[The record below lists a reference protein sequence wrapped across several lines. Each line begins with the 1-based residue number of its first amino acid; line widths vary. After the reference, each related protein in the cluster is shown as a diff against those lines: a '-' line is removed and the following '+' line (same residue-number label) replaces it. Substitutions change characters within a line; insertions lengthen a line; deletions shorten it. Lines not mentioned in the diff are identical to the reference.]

1 MKAFLIALQFLSRI
15 HLASQ
20 SVWKDE
26 DFGRSVLCFPLVGLV
41 LGLFLYAAYFLISF
55 RFDGLMRAVLVVA
68 FWFFLTGGLHA
79 DGFMDTA
86 DGLLSGRSREKML
99 DILKDSRVG
108 SMGVIAFVFL
118 VLLKIAFLSVI
129 PENMAFPALVG
140 IPAAARFS
148 TLISIFQFPYAREQ
162 GLGKAFVEYA
172 RPHTTVKAFIW
183 ALVPVFICGPW
194 YLAILGG
201 AMLVT
206 LWADVQIQKK
216 LGGVTGDTYGA
227 VLELT
232 EMILLG
238 AMAVGFK

>member
-20 SVWKDE
+20 TVWKDE
-26 DFGRSVLCFPLVGLV
+26 DFGRAVIFFPLVGLV
-41 LGLFLYAAYFLISF
+41 IGLLLYAAYVLLSL
-55 RFDGLMRAVLVVA
+55 RFTGLVRAVLVAA

-86 DGLLSGRSREKML
+86 DGLFSGRSREKML
-99 DILKDSRVG
+99 EILKDSRVG

-118 VLLKIAFLSVI
+118 VLLKVSFLSVL
-129 PENMAFPALVG
+129 PEKMALTALLG

-148 TLISIFQFPYAREQ
+148 TLISIFQFPYARKQ
-162 GLGKAFVEYA
+162 GLGRAFVEYA
-172 RPHTTVKAFIW
+172 RPHTLPKGFLV
-183 ALVPVFICGPW
+183 ALLPAVICGPW
-194 YLAILGG
+194 YLLLLGT
-201 AMLVT
+201 AMLLT
-206 LWADVQIQKK
+206 LWADVHIARK

-232 EMILLG
+232 EMLLLG
-238 AMAVGFK
+238 LMAAAFA